1 MMKRD
6 FFNRLADLL
15 EDLLNRSTDLD
26 NEISDEML
34 DRVFS
39 NVIYELYNT
48 VNLTHAQRLRNEIIN
63 NPYMNRT
70 LDDELLSDIT
80 RVRALFASVI
90 RNLLVD
96 IIGDG
101 LPNDI
106 QIESVLDV
114 LIAEFYLSYTLSR
127 PSYQLITPSRW
138 AELNSRDSSTN
149 NTTYTGYKLLEYCFG
164 DSSSLEILN
173 ILWDQL
179 MQDKALENSNSSVYN
194 SAKEVYGDFDVD
206 VASFVEAL
214 LGEESVSLLNKY
226 AKMIFGEESIDNV
239 AIGRSALAMLGA
251 TKTDE
256 GEYSISSR
264 SLKTI
269 MVILPAFMS
278 TLKSN
283 LELTSLKPV
292 VSVLQAEKERIEKS
306 AIQETDRIRLQ
317 LDELSGQLLK
327 EKQKIN
333 RLRNR
338 NTDLETFKDARSTLM
353 NALDA
358 LEREKEELTRSLKFK
373 EDILKHTSDELLK
386 LKETMSE
393 NFREFVFSRP
403 VFVNYFGAEKELN
416 TALLR
421 YNVIVEIYSP
431 FEPPSSTNLKRSDVT
446 ILNTQRASH
455 AVYYW
460 LKSRIND
467 LVLVNNSNP
476 YLIKSEICRVMGI
489 S

>member
-1 MMKRD
+1 
-6 FFNRLADLL
+6 
-15 EDLLNRSTDLD
+15 
-26 NEISDEML
+26 
-34 DRVFS
+34 
-39 NVIYELYNT
+39 
-48 VNLTHAQRLRNEIIN
+48 
-63 NPYMNRT
+63 
-70 LDDELLSDIT
+70 
-80 RVRALFASVI
+80 
-90 RNLLVD
+90 
-96 IIGDG
+96 
-101 LPNDI
+101 
-106 QIESVLDV
+106 
-114 LIAEFYLSYTLSR
+114 
-127 PSYQLITPSRW
+127 
-138 AELNSRDSSTN
+138 
-149 NTTYTGYKLLEYCFG
+149 
-164 DSSSLEILN
+164 
-173 ILWDQL
+173 
-179 MQDKALENSNSSVYN
+179 MQDKALENSDSSVYN
-194 SAKEVYGDFDVD
+194 NAKEVYADFDAD

-214 LGEESVSLLNKY
+214 LGEESVNLLNKY

-239 AIGRSALAMLGA
+239 AIGKSALAMLGA

-256 GEYSISSR
+256 SKYSISSR

-269 MVILPAFMS
+269 LVILPAFMS
-278 TLKSN
+278 TLKTN

-292 VSVLQAEKERIEKS
+292 VSVLKAETERIQKS
-306 AIQETDRIRLQ
+306 ANQETNRIRSQ

-353 NALDA
+353 NTLDA
-358 LEREKEELTRSLKFK
+358 LEREKEELSRSLQFK

-386 LKETMSE
+386 LKETMSQ

-431 FEPPSSTNLKRSDVT
+431 FEPPSTNLKRSDVT